1 MPSSRLRRL
10 PGSSC
15 RKGRERIAMT
25 EQQTDTAINPRME
38 ASQQPFRS
46 GFIAIVGRPN
56 VGKST
61 LLNHLIGQKI
71 SITSRKAQTTR
82 HRIHGI
88 RTDEHAQF
96 VFVDT
101 PGFQTRHLNALNRG
115 MNRVVTS
122 SLRDVQAVVYMLEA
136 LRYDERDQEVLKL
149 LPENRPV
156 ILVINKIDQMEDKGQ
171 LFAFAERVAQDFK
184 FAAIVPVSAKLG
196 SKLDELLDAIRS
208 HLPEGE
214 LIYDKDDITDRSE
227 RFLAAEILREKI
239 FRYTGDELPYS
250 TSVVIEQFR
259 TEGPQHQPR
268 LRRIH
273 AAILIDRES
282 HKAMLIGK
290 KGEKLKEIATQ
301 ARLDMEKLFDGK
313 VFLEVFVKL
322 RSGWA
327 DDERMLRSL
336 GYE

>member
-1 MPSSRLRRL
+1 
-10 PGSSC
+10 
-15 RKGRERIAMT
+15 MT
-25 EQQTDTAINPRME
+25 EQQQSSD
-38 ASQQPFRS
+38 FRS

-88 RTDEHAQF
+88 YTDEHSQF

-101 PGFQTRHLNALNRG
+101 PGFQTKHLNALNRG

-122 SLRDVQAVVYMLEA
+122 SLRDVQVVLYVLEA

-149 LPENRPV
+149 LPDNRPV
-156 ILVINKIDQMEDKGQ
+156 LLVINKIDEVPDKGK
-171 LFAFAERVAQDFK
+171 LFEFAERVAQDFRHVLSRAEG

-196 SKLDELLDAIRS
+196 SKLDELRDAIRS
-208 HLPEGE
+208 QLPEGE

-250 TSVVIEQFR
+250 TSVVIEQFKV
-259 TEGPQHQPR
+259 EGPQQKPK

-273 AAILIDRES
+273 AAILVDREA

-327 DDERMLRSL
+327 DDERVLRSL

>member
-1 MPSSRLRRL
+1 
-10 PGSSC
+10 
-15 RKGRERIAMT
+15 MT
-25 EQQTDTAINPRME
+25 EQKSDG
-38 ASQQPFRS
+38 FHS

-88 RTDEHAQF
+88 YTDEHSQF

-122 SLRDVQAVVYMLEA
+122 SLRDVQVVLYVLEA
-136 LRYDERDQEVLKL
+136 LRYDERDQEVLRL
-149 LPENRPV
+149 LPDNRPV
-156 ILVINKIDQMEDKGQ
+156 LLVINKIDEVADKGQ

-184 FAAIVPVSAKLG
+184 FAAIVPVSARLG
-196 SKLDELLDAIRS
+196 SKIEELRDAIRS

-227 RFLAAEILREKI
+227 RFLAAEMLREKI
-239 FRYTGDELPYS
+239 FRFTGDELPYS
-250 TSVVIEQFR
+250 TSVVIEQFKM
-259 TEGPQHQPR
+259 EGK
-268 LRRIH
+268 LRRIS
-273 AAILIDRES
+273 AAVLVDREA

-301 ARLDMEKLFDGK
+301 ARLDMEKMFGGK

-327 DDERMLRSL
+327 DDERVLRSL